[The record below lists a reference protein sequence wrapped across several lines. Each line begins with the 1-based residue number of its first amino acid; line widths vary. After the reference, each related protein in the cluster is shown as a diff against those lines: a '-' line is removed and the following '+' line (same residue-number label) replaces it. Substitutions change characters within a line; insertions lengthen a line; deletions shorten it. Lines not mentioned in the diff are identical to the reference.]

1 LPFLN
6 STRSPASWTVDEFS
20 QPLKSQQ
27 PEPARQRNIQN
38 YAMAPAISNERE
50 MITVI
55 ARAALTST
63 PQAPPAT
70 GRPSNDGFSPAAI
83 IGVVA
88 AIVILLILVPLV
100 AVILRRYERKRCMEM
115 LPDSASTRAGS
126 SKSSVRED
134 QSLRS
139 IMVTKEV
146 QRSSIKVDS
155 RIKRPEEAYAHE
167 RGWSRTEVRGG
178 T

>member
-1 LPFLN
+1 
-6 STRSPASWTVDEFS
+6 
-20 QPLKSQQ
+20 
-27 PEPARQRNIQN
+27 
-38 YAMAPAISNERE
+38 MAPTIANKSEMLAI
-50 MITVI
+50 IV
-55 ARAALTST
+55 RAASTSTST

-70 GRPSNDGFSPAAI
+70 GRPSNDGFSPSAI

-126 SKSSVRED
+126 STSSVRED
-134 QSLRS
+134 QSLKS
-139 IMVTKEV
+139 ILVTKEV
-146 QRSSIKVDS
+146 QRSSLKVES
-155 RIKRPEEAYAHE
+155 GLKRPEEAYTHG

-178 T
+178 S